1 MRFKFPTVSEEW
13 RSQAPDDLF
22 ECSFFSKRQ
31 SEVEC
36 KRDALHIHL
45 NSSSSS
51 NNIQARWM
59 GYLRGLPCTHFGS
72 GRWGTHSGLMSFP
85 LPSFSAH
92 CDKAV
97 ERANL
102 TWSPFTAGYMVHALT
117 AIAAETWCRDPRP
130 QESWHGDSA
139 VWWERPGTQAA
150 QIQCQLCDPR
160 SAQII
165 SLTKIE
171 HKSHLTIFKQCG
183 KIKIYLFTVY
193 CLRLDYSATAW
204 RLKPCDW
211 LISCHY
217 YTI

>member
-1 MRFKFPTVSEEW
+1 MMSYWTYGCTSILTAAAETTYRQDEW
-13 RSQAPDDLF
+13 AIYEVCPAHTLGQDDG
-22 ECSFFSKRQ
+22 E
-31 SEVEC
+31 
-36 KRDALHIHL
+36 HIQGWCHSL
-45 NSSSSS
+45 YHISLLIVTKQLSVQ
-51 NNIQARWM
+51 IWP
-59 GYLRGLPCTHFGS
+59 GLP
-72 GRWGTHSGLMSFP
+72 
-85 LPSFSAH
+85 LPQ
-92 CDKAV
+92 
-97 ERANL
+97 
-102 TWSPFTAGYMVHALT
+102 GMVHALT

-139 VWWERPGTQAA
+139 VRWERPGTQAA

-204 RLKPCDW
+204 RLKPCEW